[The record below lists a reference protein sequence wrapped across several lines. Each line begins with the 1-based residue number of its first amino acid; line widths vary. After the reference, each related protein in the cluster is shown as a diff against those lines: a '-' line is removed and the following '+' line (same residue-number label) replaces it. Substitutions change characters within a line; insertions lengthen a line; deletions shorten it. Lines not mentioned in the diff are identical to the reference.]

1 MKHGHIHG
9 HETQHGHVDNDN
21 NFGGKKK
28 EDII

>member
-28 EDII
+28 KT